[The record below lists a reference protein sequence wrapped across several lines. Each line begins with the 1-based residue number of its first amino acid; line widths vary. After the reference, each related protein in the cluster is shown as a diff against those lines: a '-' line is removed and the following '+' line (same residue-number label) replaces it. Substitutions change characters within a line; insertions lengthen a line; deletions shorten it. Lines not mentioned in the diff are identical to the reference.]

1 LATDATM
8 ACMFEAPYDD
18 AGPTL
23 SSTSWGTVVR
33 LTFAE
38 PRRPPED
45 DDMVEYL
52 VKVEGDGLR
61 VESPVL
67 SLAGGDGLPTFL
79 EDLASH
85 FRGWSGART
94 WRSLEDQLRLEATW
108 ADGGHVNLR
117 FRITP
122 SIYETW
128 EVAVSFTVEAGA
140 EMEALASEMAR
151 FFSL

>member
-1 LATDATM
+1 
-8 ACMFEAPYDD
+8 
-18 AGPTL
+18 
-23 SSTSWGTVVR
+23 VVR

-79 EDLASH
+79 EDPAT
-85 FRGWSGART
+85 F
-94 WRSLEDQLRLEATW
+94 ED
-108 ADGGHVNLR
+108 
-117 FRITP
+117 
-122 SIYETW
+122 
-128 EVAVSFTVEAGA
+128 GA
-140 EMEALASEMAR
+140 ERERGEVLRINYGSRPRGPTEGTSIFDSESRRTSTRHGKLPCRSPSRLAPRWKHLPRRWRGSFLCRKALSSGMTAR
-151 FFSL
+151 IAA